1 MLIVEVVLGS
11 FKTGGGYKLLFC
23 MRNWNFCQVFIASY
37 IKVYEVDCICE
48 LYHNAAGEESRYRVF
63 RACSWGVFAGPLGQC
78 SFLAY
83 PRWSPGRET
92 HKLVRTWPETHRPRG
107 IKVSNCVAGAVSMLN
122 VGLIVSTSY
131 EKLSESAAAVVADY
145 KLMNAQRRI
154 LSFRCAFVEWITVW
168 MVISNGFATLH
179 LPAATR

>member
-1 MLIVEVVLGS
+1 MHAQLKFLPG
-11 FKTGGGYKLLFC
+11 FWG
-23 MRNWNFCQVFIASY
+23 SY

-92 HKLVRTWPETHRPRG
+92 HKLVRTWPETHRLRG
-107 IKVSNCVAGAVSMLN
+107 IKVSNCVAGAVSIMS

-154 LSFRCAFVEWITVW
+154 LSFRCGFNLKLSAFVEWITVW
-168 MVISNGFATLH
+168 MVISNGWATLH
-179 LPAATR
+179 LPAAAR